1 MLFKVLIFVNV
12 GIKEILINTKG
23 DRAGF
28 PFRDENPLKSD
39 QSFHRAA
46 FVASVGQ
53 IELRHLF
60 AVTIAGIFNGA
71 GEGKIIWVVLSFIII
86 ESGVAQAITE
96 RIEGFFR
103 HEAVGAVLHF
113 VAVEGRKFVL

>member
-60 AVTIAGIFNGA
+60 TVTIAGVFYGT
-71 GEGKIIWVVLSFIII
+71 GEGKIIRVVLPINVVK
-86 ESGVAQAITE
+86 SGIA
-96 RIEGFFR
+96 
-103 HEAVGAVLHF
+103 
-113 VAVEGRKFVL
+113 